1 MKLLAWMMLLQ
12 LQLYQHW
19 VVIHSPQ
26 IRCGCMRYRGHCGMI
41 ENTIN
46 RLIMVFFLVFVFVLV
61 NILCVVFLCVIFCVC
76 DLIWLNQFGLIW
88 VMYKLLFV
96 CFFFISENLQRFK
109 IYKNRSTNWS
119 NLFSLFFF
127 CWNHV
132 VFSSSFES
140 IACSL

>member
-1 MKLLAWMMLLQ
+1 MKLLVRMMLLQ

-19 VVIHSPQ
+19 IVIHSPQ

-46 RLIMVFFLVFVFVLV
+46 RLIMIFFFFGFVLV
-61 NILCVVFLCVIFCVC
+61 YILCVVFLCVIFCVC
-76 DLIWLNQFGLIW
+76 DLNWLNRFGSVW

-96 CFFFISENLQRFK
+96 CFFFLFQK
-109 IYKNRSTNWS
+109 IYKDSKSTKIDQQIEVIYS
-119 NLFSLFFF
+119 LCFVVEIIFFSF
-127 CWNHV
+127 
-132 VFSSSFES
+132 SSFES